1 MYISYVLSA
10 KLCFFIQYNSTLLR
24 PPNMDPKKRED
35 LLTEMRDLIDTFLV
49 EILEEQ
55 GYPKDFSNFTGKPE
69 MESFLDDIRKIFKAE
84 SENQVTAEF

>member
-1 MYISYVLSA
+1 
-10 KLCFFIQYNSTLLR
+10 
-24 PPNMDPKKRED
+24 MDPKKRED

-84 SENQVTAEF
+84 SENQVTLAHSTYCICVDEINIFVGQKIFAGAET